1 LGNDAFKLEESHG
14 KGKVTKKMRKVILF
28 MMLSLDGY
36 FEGPNHDLS
45 WHNVDNE
52 FNRFVIQQ
60 MKEVDLIIFG
70 KRTYQTM
77 ESFWPQAQDD
87 PKMSKENLIVAR
99 LMNNMNKI
107 VISRTLNKIREH
119 KNWKNVKIVHK
130 FDPKEIMRLKK
141 QAGKAIWV
149 GGSNLALSFIR
160 ASLID
165 EFRFTIN
172 PVVIGA
178 GTPIFQGLG
187 RQLKLELIKTRKFRS
202 GNVMQY
208 YRPKK

>member
-1 LGNDAFKLEESHG
+1 
-14 KGKVTKKMRKVILF
+14 MRKIILP

-45 WHNVDNE
+45 WHNVDKE
-52 FNRFVIQQ
+52 LNRFVITQ

-70 KRTYQTM
+70 RRTYETM

-87 PKMSKENLIVAR
+87 PKMSKEDLIVAR
-99 LMNNMNKI
+99 LMNNTNKI
-107 VISRTLNKIREH
+107 VISQTLNKIRKH

-141 QAGKAIWV
+141 QPGKTIWV

-160 ASLID
+160 ARLID
-165 EFRFTIN
+165 EFRFMIN

-178 GTPIFQGLG
+178 GTPIFKGLD

-202 GNVMQY
+202 GNVMHY